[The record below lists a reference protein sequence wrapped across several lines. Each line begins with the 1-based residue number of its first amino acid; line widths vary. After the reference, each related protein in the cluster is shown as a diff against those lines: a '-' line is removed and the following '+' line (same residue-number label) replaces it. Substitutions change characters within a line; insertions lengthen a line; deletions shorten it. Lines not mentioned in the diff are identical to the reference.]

1 MASYNGGL
9 TTEQIIAMQNYY
21 GTKADGLWGPNSA
34 AAAGNGTPLSAQQ
47 AWNKMQQSGAGFD
60 PTQTSY
66 YTGNSG
72 KYQLGDNVGYDVAV
86 ANPAKNTGSGGGN
99 GEIYNGGLTTDQ
111 IVEMQNYYGTVADGL
126 WGPNS
131 TNAAGGLSAQQ
142 AWEKYQQSSR
152 NTSGGSTTG
161 TGNGWYDNEGLSE
174 DQIKALQRYYG
185 TADDGKWGVNS
196 MAAAGGATAQQ
207 AWAAYVQKMMN
218 AQKEQNT
225 TTEDVLGFE
234 DFYERM
240 GGEDFE
246 AKLRESINASVQQVL
261 NAYEA
266 QKQETE
272 NDAQEMARQA
282 YIAKMLG
289 EKNMAQR
296 LAAGGYAGGMAESAM
311 LESET
316 AYQNNLAEI
325 QRQRQRALDEIQ
337 RAIDNARLTGD
348 MEMANQLAD
357 YMAQVQSYYSDYYN
371 QMLSQQ
377 MQQAQAEAAQ
387 AAASAVTP
395 GVTQSYTPGVT
406 PAVTPTPA
414 PPMTSSA
421 ALNAAVRDAG
431 GSAVQT
437 IRNLQTMYN
446 NGQINAAQLRDLS
459 YAVANPGK

>member
-1 MASYNGGL
+1 MAGYNGGL
-9 TTEQIIAMQNYY
+9 SDAQIREMQKYY
-21 GTKADGLWGPNSA
+21 GTTVDGAWGPKSA

-47 AWNKMQQSGAGFD
+47 AWNQYQQ
-60 PTQTSY
+60 Q
-66 YTGNSG
+66 
-72 KYQLGDNVGYDVAV
+72 
-86 ANPAKNTGSGGGN
+86 KNSGGGSYSGSTN
-99 GEIYNGGLTTDQ
+99 YGGSSYNNGGLTTDQ
-111 IVEMQNYYGTVADGL
+111 IVEMQNYYGTAADGL
-126 WGPNS
+126 WGQNS
-131 TNAAGGLSAQQ
+131 TASAGGLNAQQ
-142 AWEKYQQSSR
+142 AWQQYQQQKQQ
-152 NTSGGSTTG
+152 
-161 TGNGWYDNEGLSE
+161 E
-174 DQIKALQRYYG
+174 
-185 TADDGKWGVNS
+185 
-196 MAAAGGATAQQ
+196 AQQ
-207 AWAAYVQKMMN
+207 QMQETLMPEVM
-218 AQKEQNT
+218 
-225 TTEDVLGFE
+225 GFE
-234 DFYERM
+234 AFYDRM
-240 GGEDFE
+240 GGADFE
-246 AKLRESINASVQQVL
+246 KKLRESINASVQQAV

-272 NDAQEMARQA
+272 QDAQEMARQA
-282 YIAKMLG
+282 YVAKLLG

-316 AYQNNLAEI
+316 NYQNNLAEI

-357 YMAQVQSYYSDYYN
+357 YMAQVQSYYSDYYD

-377 MQQAQAEAAQ
+377 MQMQRAQAEAV
-387 AAASAVTP
+387 ASAATP
-395 GVTQSYTPGVT
+395 SVTQSYTHSVT

-414 PPMTSSA
+414 QPMTSSA

-431 GSAVQT
+431 GSAAQT